1 MLHCMPVPLHM
12 GTLLSSCA
20 CLRWCSHLCGA
31 CVHVGHAPEC
41 QLDRGRCLEKMG
53 GLSTVT
59 ATTGPLRDVLIADD
73 GCVPAWIVRG
83 RCFAAMGCPLLAGLH
98 FEKACTL
105 QKLGIPDV
113 LEQWVGPGARVPGS
127 GASAGSDTTS
137 VTLTHPGA
145 EAAPPLPSPDPVE
158 ALAHQ
163 VQVTRTLL
171 RSFDARALSLMARAL
186 AAHRDRLPDAVL
198 MTVDTGLCE
207 ALMPSTPTWQG
218 AQDDPRGPARALA
231 LRHLEVARTLKAQAD
246 AVFTEAYFA
255 TAGLKYRAALHS
267 CRRVEGAEEDVA
279 LQARVLEFGCLL
291 NLARASLTSPLTAHA
306 ASTCPHS
313 CPE

>member
-1 MLHCMPVPLHM
+1 M

-73 GCVPAWIVRG
+73 GCVPAWSVRG

-145 EAAPPLPSPDPVE
+145 EAAPPLPSPDPAAVVRRTGPV
-158 ALAHQ
+158 ADGPGAGRSSGPPPRCRVDDGGHWIVRGAH
-163 VQVTRTLL
+163 
-171 RSFDARALSLMARAL
+171 
-186 AAHRDRLPDAVL
+186 AVN
-198 MTVDTGLCE
+198 
-207 ALMPSTPTWQG
+207 P
-218 AQDDPRGPARALA
+218 
-231 LRHLEVARTLKAQAD
+231 
-246 AVFTEAYFA
+246 
-255 TAGLKYRAALHS
+255 
-267 CRRVEGAEEDVA
+267 
-279 LQARVLEFGCLL
+279 
-291 NLARASLTSPLTAHA
+291 NLAGRAG
-306 ASTCPHS
+306 
-313 CPE
+313 